1 MEKDINYYIKEL
13 WQEAQKQPYI
23 DKKSFSC
30 ETHYTLT
37 FPQRQE
43 SPFKRTEI
51 KQLGAPRK
59 NRTFI

>member
-30 ETHYTLT
+30 ETHYTPS
-37 FPQRQE
+37 FKERQAGN
-43 SPFKRTEI
+43 FMRTEI
-51 KQLGAPRK
+51 KQIGAPRK